1 MTHKPSDS
9 NSFVLRLFVPRKMH
23 SQKIGIIPL
32 NDISILNIQESMIEI
47 PLTEYEPQVLIDK
60 YSKSTKILDAA
71 YRIAVMINNTS

>member
-1 MTHKPSDS
+1 
-9 NSFVLRLFVPRKMH
+9 MH
-23 SQKIGIIPL
+23 SQKIGIIPM

-71 YRIAVMINNTS
+71 YRIAVMRNNSSYFTQYKL